1 MKKAALIHAHLR
13 AVDRARY
20 LLSAVERDLE
30 VFSSELCPDL
40 HEINA
45 QLDKFSERIQHY
57 ALDQKSQENAGPP
70 QEGEPA
76 LGEA

>member
-57 ALDQKSQENAGPP
+57 ALNQQSEADAGPP
-70 QEGEPA
+70 QDDEPA
-76 LGEA
+76 SSEA